1 MAADRSNSRRKIS
14 RILLI
19 KGTLDIVGLILC
31 KDLREQSHAFQVMAT
46 IIYQNEAYKI
56 SLAAMKAIVMSF
68 QTYYVVSCKFFK
80 SSFDDN
86 LTN

>member
-46 IIYQNEAYKI
+46 IIYQNHQNVNTKQSHLNVNANK
-56 SLAAMKAIVMSF
+56 LGSF
-68 QTYYVVSCKFFK
+68 M
-80 SSFDDN
+80 
-86 LTN
+86 

>member
-31 KDLREQSHAFQVMAT
+31 KDLKGNNRT
-46 IIYQNEAYKI
+46 
-56 SLAAMKAIVMSF
+56 L
-68 QTYYVVSCKFFK
+68 FK
-80 SSFDDN
+80 SWLQSPPN
-86 LTN
+86 TEQTHNVNPKILRSS